1 MATKIAVIIPA
12 YNEEQSITKVIND
25 IPKNI
30 INEVIVVN
38 NNSTD
43 NTVEAAQTAGA
54 TVLTE
59 TFQGYGAACLTG
71 IEYCRKK
78 NFDVIVFLDG
88 DYSDYPEEI
97 EQVIKP
103 IIDEDYDFIIGSRVL
118 GEKEKGALPF
128 QSQVGSIIAGVLIN
142 FFWKVKYT
150 DLGPFRAIK
159 FDKLLELDMRDKW
172 YGWTVEMQIKAA
184 QKKYKI
190 KEVPVKYRKRIGKS
204 KVTGTIKGT
213 VMASVII
220 LKTIFALA
228 FPRERILPSK
238 RKRLDD

>member
-1 MATKIAVIIPA
+1 MKIKTAVIIPA
-12 YNEEQSITKVIND
+12 YNEEQSISKVIND

-30 INEVIVVN
+30 VDEVIVVN

-43 NTVEAAQTAGA
+43 NTVNAAQTAGA

-71 IEYCRKK
+71 IDYCKEK
-78 NFDVIVFLDG
+78 DFDIIVFLDG

-97 EQVIKP
+97 DQLIKP
-103 IIDEDYDFIIGSRVL
+103 IIDENYDFVIGSRVL
-118 GEKEKGALPF
+118 GEREKGALPF
-128 QSQVGSIIAGVLIN
+128 QSQIGSIIAGVLIN

-159 FDKLLELDMRDKW
+159 FNKLLDLEMNDKW

-204 KVTGTIKGT
+204 KVTGTLKGT

-220 LKTIFALA
+220 LSTIFKYA
-228 FPRERILPSK
+228 FK
-238 RKRLDD
+238 RK